1 MQIKKTLK
9 PPSPS
14 LPTLRERLEP
24 ATQFPRRTLFGSS
37 VSKKHPAASPKN
49 VRFWDSFLSSLKGG
63 VYGISYCFKS
73 RLRITVSIFVGVFG
87 F

>member
-24 ATQFPRRTLFGSS
+24 ATQFPRRTLLET
-37 VSKKHPAASPKN
+37 
-49 VRFWDSFLSSLKGG
+49 VRKGLNADQPSHHESTHRRI
-63 VYGISYCFKS
+63 YE
-73 RLRITVSIFVGVFG
+73 RLAG
-87 F
+87 

>member
-37 VSKKHPAASPKN
+37 VSKKHPVASPKN
-49 VRFWDSFLSSLKGG
+49 ERFWDSFLSSLKGG

>member
-24 ATQFPRRTLFGSS
+24 ATQFPRRTLLGNRVHRENGSS
-37 VSKKHPAASPKN
+37 TLTIAASYP
-49 VRFWDSFLSSLKGG
+49 
-63 VYGISYCFKS
+63 
-73 RLRITVSIFVGVFG
+73 
-87 F
+87 

>member
-9 PPSPS
+9 PPSPP

-37 VSKKHPAASPKN
+37 VSKKHPVASTKN
-49 VRFWDSFLSSLKGG
+49 EPA
-63 VYGISYCFKS
+63 C
-73 RLRITVSIFVGVFG
+73 
-87 F
+87 